1 MTSLFYH
8 CPYSP
13 SEAILIA
20 RLLPNQSAYRGSA
33 LELPAYSF
41 NVLGLGKRPASTG
54 GIHHAGPVG
63 NANDETHLTH
73 LVLRLAFLDVSPA
86 YALFSGWRSA
96 RPGVVQVVPL
106 QLQEVLY
113 RRRTAWR
120 FADTIQAGCSQRS
133 EYRKEIR
140 SHWKIRR
147 EETEGNC
154 LEIEIEIM

>member
-1 MTSLFYH
+1 MLFKSILQKRKPTSDAIMTSLFYH

-86 YALFSGWRSA
+86 YALFSG
-96 RPGVVQVVPL
+96 
-106 QLQEVLY
+106 
-113 RRRTAWR
+113 
-120 FADTIQAGCSQRS
+120 
-133 EYRKEIR
+133 
-140 SHWKIRR
+140 
-147 EETEGNC
+147 
-154 LEIEIEIM
+154 